1 MDPNVIAVI
10 KTGEGEIN
18 TKVDESV
25 VGKHKRNDGGTFG
38 VEGGVQESTRTR
50 LRWFLLT
57 FSVQKHE
64 GKKKISE
71 EKSTVPQ
78 E

>member
-1 MDPNVIAVI
+1 VW
-10 KTGEGEIN
+10 
-18 TKVDESV
+18 
-25 VGKHKRNDGGTFG
+25 KHKGDDGGTFG
-38 VEGGVQESTRTR
+38 IEGGVQESTRTR

>member
-1 MDPNVIAVI
+1 MDPNVIPVI
-10 KTGEGEIN
+10 KTGEGEIH
-18 TKVDESV
+18 TKVDKSV
-25 VGKHKRNDGGTFG
+25 VGKHKGDDGRTFG

-64 GKKKISE
+64 GKKKISKE
-71 EKSTVPQ
+71 RSTVQQ